1 MGLIASLDRTP
12 DAAAVWDASETLG
25 ANATANSSGYDIGP
39 DLARLTGEADADY
52 RTRVQAYMK
61 GRQNGELLQLRLNV
75 TACEVA
81 TATSIAFVSVQGSN
95 TDNFSG
101 DVWNLGTIVLGHLTQ
116 IASTVGVTATS
127 SRGIGEYVLPFY
139 SAAMDAGT
147 VPYQQVRYVRLQSKT
162 SGASSSLT
170 FSARIEKL

>member
-12 DAAAVWDASETLG
+12 DALAVWDASETLA
-25 ANATANSSGYDIGP
+25 ANATANSSAYDIGP
-39 DLARLTGEADADY
+39 DLARFAGESDADY
-52 RTRVQAYMK
+52 RTRLVTYMQ

-95 TDNFSG
+95 RDDFGGS
-101 DVWNLGTIVLGHLTQ
+101 VWNLGTIVLGNSTQ
-116 IASTVGVTATS
+116 VGTTVGVTGTS
-127 SRGIGEYVLPFY
+127 ARGIGEYVLPFY

-147 VPYQQVRYVRLQSKT
+147 VPNQQVRYIRLQSKT
-162 SGASSSLT
+162 SGPSSSLT
-170 FSARIEKL
+170 FSARIEKI

>member
-1 MGLIASLDRTP
+1 MGLIASLDRTH
-12 DAAAVWDASETLG
+12 DAAAVWDAAETLA
-25 ANATANSSGYDIGP
+25 ANATANSSVYDIGP
-39 DLARLTGEADADY
+39 DLARLTGETDGDY
-52 RTRVQAYMK
+52 RTRLQAYMK
-61 GRQNGELLQLRLNV
+61 GRQNGELLQLRLTV
-75 TACEVA
+75 TACDIA

-116 IASTVGVTATS
+116 IASTVGVTGTA
-127 SRGIGEYVLPFY
+127 SRGVGEYVLPFY
-139 SAAMDAGT
+139 SAAMDSGT
-147 VPYQQVRYVRLQSKT
+147 IPNQQVRYVRLQSKT

>member
-12 DAAAVWDASETLG
+12 DALAVWDASETLA
-25 ANATANSSGYDIGP
+25 ANATANSSAYDIGP
-39 DLARLTGEADADY
+39 DLARLTGESDADY
-52 RTRVQAYMK
+52 RTRLQAYMK

-75 TACEVA
+75 TACDIA

-101 DVWNLGTIVLGHLTQ
+101 DVWNLGTIVLGNLTQ
-116 IASTVGVTATS
+116 TATTVGVTGTA

-139 SAAMDAGT
+139 SAAMDSGT
-147 VPYQQVRYVRLQSKT
+147 IPYQQVRYVRLQSKT
-162 SGASSSLT
+162 TGASSSLT